1 MKTSAAP
8 TGEVPAYPTPRK
20 ANECIT
26 DSKQFY
32 PQAMLFDE
40 FWREGELAL
49 FFGAPGTGKGILAI
63 QLAEALARGR
73 GIDGF
78 RTQRGRR
85 KVLYVDLTLT
95 NKQFQARYSHH
106 TPDSHFFTTYKFS
119 ERLYRDRPP
128 ACDELVDWVRSMVTY
143 HGFQVVVIDDLS
155 AFKRTHDGTLD
166 TLRIMRGLRQL
177 RDELNI
183 SILVLTDSAEPR
195 RGFVSE
201 ADLGRSRV
209 LCSVAD
215 SVFAI
220 CRYPHGAY
228 FVQTRSRNSA
238 IGWTVHNAPTGRITR
253 LETGLL
259 GFEFDERF
267 SPRIDD
273 ETKYLIHR
281 VKSMRDDG
289 ATYRAIALELG
300 ISKSRAAVLF
310 KKWTPAMG
318 EEFAVG
324 REQLPVSEPESVAT
338 GDFSVIS
345 TTPSAEAADT
355 TPIKGGEYEEWDEA
369 GFEKPDW
376 LEGIDDDAV
385 CHPAFEILSTADS
398 QAPASEHGPHACP
411 FLYDASPE
419 AEAWFLHLV
428 RTHPERTDDSIL
440 RDYAAAEPWC
450 RPPGAAP
457 PYDPN
462 DPFASMEATIDDHD
476 NQIFVEERTETGKPR
491 VWYSYRSD
499 GRLMRRVHDGNGCSG
514 KPANPN
520 LFGRFAK
527 IKPKKRARLRRASA
541 HVPVAAFGF

>member
-1 MKTSAAP
+1 
-8 TGEVPAYPTPRK
+8 
-20 ANECIT
+20 
-26 DSKQFY
+26 
-32 PQAMLFDE
+32 MLFDE

-49 FFGAPGTGKGILAI
+49 FFGAPGTGKGILGI

-73 GIDGF
+73 GLDGF
-78 RTQRGRR
+78 RTPRVRR

-106 TPDSHFFTTYKFS
+106 TPDSNLFTTYKFS

-128 ACDELVDWVRSMVTY
+128 ARDELVDWVCSMVTD
-143 HGFQVVVIDDLS
+143 HAFQVVVIDDLS

-166 TLRIMRGLRQL
+166 TLRIMRDLRQL

-259 GFEFDERF
+259 GFKFDERF
-267 SPRIDD
+267 SPRMD
-273 ETKYLIHR
+273 EEAKRLIRR
-281 VKSMRDDG
+281 VYSMREGG
-289 ATYRAIALELG
+289 ATYREIAEELG

-310 KKWTPAMG
+310 KKWTPTIG
-318 EEFAVG
+318 EEPPASAGGFTAFDQESPALESPTTTDSQEGGFTPASEFASTG
-324 REQLPVSEPESVAT
+324 GGKPPFRTVSDRVEPE
-338 GDFSVIS
+338 
-345 TTPSAEAADT
+345 
-355 TPIKGGEYEEWDEA
+355 EWNEA

-385 CHPAFEILSTADS
+385 CHPTFEILSTTDS
-398 QAPASEHGPHACP
+398 QMPATEHGPHACP

-499 GRLMRRVHDGNGCSG
+499 GRLMRRVHDGHGCSG

-520 LFGRFAK
+520 LFGRFTK
-527 IKPKKRARLRRASA
+527 IKPKKRARPSCASA